1 MEVKD
6 DMAKT
11 SIPGSPEHAAQTP
24 APLEQSFRQ
33 YRPRTQKQKLG
44 QLQRLGIDTLLDLLL
59 HLPRDYDDRSEV
71 IDIGGAVGGLRQT
84 FRGVISEVVDHDK
97 RRQTATLHAGGM
109 DAVPPTP
116 AWG

>member
-33 YRPRTQKQKLG
+33 YRPRTQRQKLG
-44 QLQRLGIDTLLDLLL
+44 QLQRLNIEAPRDLLL
-59 HLPRDYDDRSEV
+59 HLPRDYEDRSEV
-71 IDIGGAVGGLRQT
+71 IDIGDAVAERRQT
-84 FRGVISEVVDHDK
+84 FSGVISEVVDQGK
-97 RRQTATLHAGGM
+97 GRQTATLYAARDGRRSSN
-109 DAVPPTP
+109 ACL
-116 AWG
+116 